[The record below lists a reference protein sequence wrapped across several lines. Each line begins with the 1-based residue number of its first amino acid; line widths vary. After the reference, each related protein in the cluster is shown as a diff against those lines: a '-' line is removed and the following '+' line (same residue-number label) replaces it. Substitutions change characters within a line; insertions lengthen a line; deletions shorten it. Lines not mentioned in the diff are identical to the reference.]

1 MHSNSSLCDLLCSP
15 LACSRVLSLSSL
27 SSSLQQRARARATAS
42 ARVGH
47 ARAPS
52 PVHLALQLTTME
64 RDLLKARLS
73 RMPQLPPLDA
83 PAPTR
88 APFAADERDE
98 DDDEER
104 DSFDLMTAPAV
115 R

>member
-1 MHSNSSLCDLLCSP
+1 
-15 LACSRVLSLSSL
+15 
-27 SSSLQQRARARATAS
+27 
-42 ARVGH
+42 
-47 ARAPS
+47 
-52 PVHLALQLTTME
+52 ME

-98 DDDEER
+98 DDDDEER